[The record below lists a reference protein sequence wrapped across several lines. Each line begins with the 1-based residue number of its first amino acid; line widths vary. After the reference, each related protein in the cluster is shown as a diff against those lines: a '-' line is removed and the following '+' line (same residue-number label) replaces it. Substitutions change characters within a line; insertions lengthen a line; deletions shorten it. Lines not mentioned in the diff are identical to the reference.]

1 MVQGGKK
8 VNLQNR
14 KVKIALGLLLAVCV
28 IIGYRIYSNIQA
40 DKARAAKLSQVRNV
54 AVVTA
59 HPVRQT
65 IVPRPN
71 TPSVAASG
79 RSFGRMVSNMDWRET
94 LASPTV

>member
-1 MVQGGKK
+1 M
-8 VNLQNR
+8 NLQNR

-65 IVPRPN
+65 ELFRQ
-71 TPSVAASG
+71 SG
-79 RSFGRMVSNMDWRET
+79 PGMAGRGCR
-94 LASPTV
+94 